1 MPVHITTED
10 DRKKPEPPKEPAPEK
25 GYKHGG
31 KAAGGFKSEPKMKT
45 TEPSVDEVKMKKG
58 GHAKKMAMGGAP
70 MMDPRMMPSRGRRGA
85 MPMARPPMRPA
96 ARSAPVDPRE
106 AAAML
111 ASRGAG
117 RPMMKEGG
125 KADMAQ
131 DKAMVKKAFKQH
143 DKQEHKGGK
152 GTDLKLKK
160 GGMMAGGAMHMM
172 PNGSMMPNAAM
183 KDGGMAMV
191 EKNGKMV
198 PDFAADGKG
207 KMKKGG
213 MMGGGAMHAY
223 KTGGVVQHYK
233 DGGHA
238 AMTCKDVGGFV
249 SKKKLSSC

>member
-31 KAAGGFKSEPKMKT
+31 KAAGGFKREPKMKT
-45 TEPSVDEVKMKKG
+45 TEPAVDEVKMKKG

-70 MMDPRMMPSRGRRGA
+70 MMDPRMMPPRGRRGG
-85 MPMARPPMRPA
+85 MPMALARPA

-143 DKQEHKGGK
+143 DAQEHSGGK

-160 GGMMAGGAMHMM
+160 GGAMAKYKTGGI
-172 PNGSMMPNAAM
+172 
-183 KDGGMAMV
+183 V
-191 EKNGKMV
+191 Q
-198 PDFAADGKG
+198 
-207 KMKKGG
+207 
-213 MMGGGAMHAY
+213 AY
-223 KTGGVVQHYK
+223 KTGGVVKPYK

>member
-1 MPVHITTED
+1 MPVYITTED

-31 KAAGGFKSEPKMKT
+31 KAAGGFKREPKMKT
-45 TEPSVDEVKMKKG
+45 TEPAVDEVKMKKG

-70 MMDPRMMPSRGRRGA
+70 MMDPRMMSSRGRRGA
-85 MPMARPPMRPA
+85 MPMARPA
-96 ARSAPVDPRE
+96 APSAPVDPRE

-111 ASRGAG
+111 ASRSAG
-117 RPMMKEGG
+117 RPMMKSGGKAKMMAEGG

-143 DKQEHKGGK
+143 DAQEHKGGK
-152 GTDLKLKK
+152 GTDLKL
-160 GGMMAGGAMHMM
+160 
-172 PNGSMMPNAAM
+172 
-183 KDGGMAMV
+183 
-191 EKNGKMV
+191 
-198 PDFAADGKG
+198 
-207 KMKKGG
+207 KKGG

-223 KTGGVVQHYK
+223 KTGGVVKPYK

-238 AMTCKDVGGFV
+238 AMTCKDVGGFI

>member
-10 DRKKPEPPKEPAPEK
+10 DRKKPEPPKEPETEK

-31 KAAGGFKSEPKMKT
+31 KAADGFKREPKMKT

-70 MMDPRMMPSRGRRGA
+70 MMDPRMMPPRGRRGA
-85 MPMARPPMRPA
+85 MPMPMARPP

-143 DKQEHKGGK
+143 DAQEHKGGK

-160 GGMMAGGAMHMM
+160 GGMM
-172 PNGSMMPNAAM
+172 
-183 KDGGMAMV
+183 
-191 EKNGKMV
+191 
-198 PDFAADGKG
+198 
-207 KMKKGG
+207 
-213 MMGGGAMHAY
+213 GGGAMRAYKTGGIVQAY
-223 KTGGVVQHYK
+223 KTGGVVKPYK

>member
-1 MPVHITTED
+1 MPVALMTDD
-10 DRKKPEPPKEPAPEK
+10 DRKKPEPPKQPDTEK
-25 GYKHGG
+25 GYKSGG
-31 KAAGGFKSEPKMKT
+31 KATSGFKREPKMAT

-58 GHAKKMAMGGAP
+58 GSAKKMANGGSP
-70 MMDPRMMPSRGRRGA
+70 MIDPRMLPPRGRRGG
-85 MPMARPPMRPA
+85 MPMAMARPA

-143 DKQEHKGGK
+143 DAQEHKGGK
-152 GTDLKLKK
+152 GTDLKLKT
-160 GGMMAGGAMHMM
+160 GGAMQKYK
-172 PNGSMMPNAAM
+172 S
-183 KDGGMAMV
+183 GGV
-191 EKNGKMV
+191 V
-198 PDFAADGKG
+198 Q
-207 KMKKGG
+207 
-213 MMGGGAMHAY
+213 AY
-223 KTGGVVQHYK
+223 KTGGVAKPYK

-249 SKKKLSSC
+249 SKKKSMPC

>member
-31 KAAGGFKSEPKMKT
+31 KAAGGFKREPKMKT

-85 MPMARPPMRPA
+85 MPMPMARPPVRPA

-143 DKQEHKGGK
+143 DAQEHKGGK
-152 GTDLKLKK
+152 GTKL
-160 GGMMAGGAMHMM
+160 ALR
-172 PNGSMMPNAAM
+172 
-183 KDGGMAMV
+183 
-191 EKNGKMV
+191 
-198 PDFAADGKG
+198 
-207 KMKKGG
+207 KGG

-223 KTGGVVQHYK
+223 KTGGIVQAYKTGGVVQPYK